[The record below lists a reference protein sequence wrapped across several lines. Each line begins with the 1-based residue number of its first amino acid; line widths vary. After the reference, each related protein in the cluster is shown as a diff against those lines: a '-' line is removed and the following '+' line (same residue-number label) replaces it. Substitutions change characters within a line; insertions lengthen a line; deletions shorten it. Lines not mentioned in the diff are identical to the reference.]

1 MRFHLIHPSI
11 VDLYINTLTLHLLHE
26 ELGRIG
32 ENGLTNELR
41 EHVDIVSSSFAI
53 SARTA
58 EQLFGSSDAVQDQLN
73 VFTDS
78 MGEA

>member
-1 MRFHLIHPSI
+1 MRFHPIHPSI

-32 ENGLTNELR
+32 PNGLTDEFKD
-41 EHVDIVSSSFAI
+41 HVDIVSSSFAI

-58 EQLFGSSDAVQDQLN
+58 ERLFGSSDAVQDQLN
-73 VFTDS
+73 IFTGS

>member
-11 VDLYINTLTLHLLHE
+11 IDLYINTLTLHLLQE

-32 ENGLTNELR
+32 PNGLTDELR
-41 EHVDIVSSSFAI
+41 EHVDMVSSSFAI

-73 VFTDS
+73 VFTGS
-78 MGEA
+78 MGDA